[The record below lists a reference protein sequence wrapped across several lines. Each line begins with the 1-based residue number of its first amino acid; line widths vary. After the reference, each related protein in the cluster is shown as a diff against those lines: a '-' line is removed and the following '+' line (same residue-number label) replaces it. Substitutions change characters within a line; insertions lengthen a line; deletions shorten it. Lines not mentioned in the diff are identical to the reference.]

1 MLPIEGC
8 SRDSRSE
15 LVAGHTHIGVS
26 AVRRLSTLALVI
38 LAVFALATIAASL
51 PNVSTDPS
59 LDPSGGAVSQDESG
73 TASSGGGG
81 GQPGDGDEGGRST
94 SDSGTSSAAAER
106 QVPLWQVAGGLGLF
120 ALASLLALYALTR
133 GADAEGEAADRS
145 SPTEPAVP
153 DADSVTLVTDPPAS
167 NDVYRAWN
175 ALCRAVSADPG
186 GETPAAVARA
196 AIDAGYDPV
205 RVRELTGT
213 FCRVRYGDWE
223 PTGDHEQ
230 TARELAA
237 SLSLDAPA
245 GEWEP

>member
-73 TASSGGGG
+73 TASSGDGG

-94 SDSGTSSAAAER
+94 SDSGTSSADAER

-133 GADAEGEAADRS
+133 GKRRSTREGP
-145 SPTEPAVP
+145 SPA
-153 DADSVTLVTDPPAS
+153 
-167 NDVYRAWN
+167 
-175 ALCRAVSADPG
+175 
-186 GETPAAVARA
+186 
-196 AIDAGYDPV
+196 
-205 RVRELTGT
+205 
-213 FCRVRYGDWE
+213 
-223 PTGDHEQ
+223 
-230 TARELAA
+230 
-237 SLSLDAPA
+237 
-245 GEWEP
+245 